1 MTLENNM
8 RKAIRSL
15 LDNNQRLLDKPQQT
29 EEDIGLINGRLESI
43 ELMLN
48 LLQTGESNGRNT
60 TNN

>member
-29 EEDIGLINGRLESI
+29 EKDIGLINERLESI

>member
-8 RKAIRSL
+8 RKAIRYL
-15 LDNNQRLLDKPQQT
+15 LDNNQRLLDKPRQT
-29 EEDIGLINGRLESI
+29 EKDIGLINGRLECI
-43 ELMLN
+43 ELLLN

>member
-8 RKAIRSL
+8 RKAISNL
-15 LDNNQRLLDKPQQT
+15 LNNNQELWHKPQRT
-29 EEDIGLINGRLESI
+29 EKEMGIIKGRLESI

-48 LLQTGESNGRNT
+48 LLRTGESNGRNT

>member
-29 EEDIGLINGRLESI
+29 EKDIGLINGRLESI

>member
-8 RKAIRSL
+8 RKAIRTL

-29 EEDIGLINGRLESI
+29 EKDIGLINGRLESI

>member
-8 RKAIRSL
+8 RKAIRTL